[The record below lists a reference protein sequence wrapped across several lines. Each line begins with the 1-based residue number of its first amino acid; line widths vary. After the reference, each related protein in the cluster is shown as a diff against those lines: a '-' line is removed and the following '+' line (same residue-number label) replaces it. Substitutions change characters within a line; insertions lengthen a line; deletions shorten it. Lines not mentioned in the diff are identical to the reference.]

1 MSLAWPHVPI
11 SVRLGFPCGR
21 LVRAPLLGFEVD
33 RFFVLVQVSN
43 RVVCVAGVSTSQ
55 AKQNLAIGFWSEATA
70 DQTRL
75 KLVWAEI

>member
-1 MSLAWPHVPI
+1 MSLAWPHVPF

-21 LVRAPLLGFEVD
+21 LVRAPLLGVEVD
-33 RFFVLVQVSN
+33 RFVQVSN
-43 RVVCVAGVSTSQ
+43 RVLCAAGVSTSQ

>member
-1 MSLAWPHVPI
+1 MSHI

-33 RFFVLVQVSN
+33 RSVQVSN
-43 RVVCVAGVSTSQ
+43 RVVCVAGVSTSH

-70 DQTRL
+70 DQTKL

>member
-33 RFFVLVQVSN
+33 RFVQVSN
-43 RVVCVAGVSTSQ
+43 RVVCVAGVSTSH

>member
-1 MSLAWPHVPI
+1 MSHAWPHVPI

-33 RFFVLVQVSN
+33 RFVQVSN

>member
-33 RFFVLVQVSN
+33 RFVQVST
-43 RVVCVAGVSTSQ
+43 RVVCVAGVSTSH

>member
-33 RFFVLVQVSN
+33 RCVQVSN
-43 RVVCVAGVSTSQ
+43 RVVCVAGVITSQ

>member
-33 RFFVLVQVSN
+33 LFVQVST
-43 RVVCVAGVSTSQ
+43 RVVCVAGVCTSH

>member
-33 RFFVLVQVSN
+33 RFVQVSN
-43 RVVCVAGVSTSQ
+43 RVLCAAGVSTSQ
-55 AKQNLAIGFWSEATA
+55 AKQHLAMGFWSEATA

>member
-11 SVRLGFPCGR
+11 SVRRGFPCGW

-33 RFFVLVQVSN
+33 RFVQVST
-43 RVVCVAGVSTSQ
+43 RVVCVAGVSTSH

>member
-1 MSLAWPHVPI
+1 MSLAWPHAPF

-33 RFFVLVQVSN
+33 RFVQVSN

>member
-11 SVRLGFPCGR
+11 SRRLGFPYGW
-21 LVRAPLLGFEVD
+21 LVREPLLGVEVD
-33 RFFVLVQVSN
+33 RFVQVSN
-43 RVVCVAGVSTSQ
+43 RVLCAAGVSTSQ